1 MALLPSAKTAP
12 KPNLA
17 DLTVLAYGQTKI
29 GKSTFCS
36 NSESA
41 VFLATEPGLNAL
53 DVFQVPIQTWDD
65 LLTACAEI
73 TEGKHPFKTV
83 IIDTVDNAYKFCAD
97 YILKKFKIEHE
108 SDLGYGKGYALINN
122 EFQRVLTKL
131 AFLPC
136 GLFLVSHA
144 KEIEVETRTG
154 KYTRVVPTLPDKARK
169 IVLGMVDMVLYCDL
183 EVTVGESGEQRMRRV
198 IRTKPSLYYEAGD
211 RTGRLPETL
220 DLDFSKFFEAFH
232 TAVAPLKP
240 QAANASATK

>member
-1 MALLPSAKTAP
+1 M
-12 KPNLA
+12 
-17 DLTVLAYGQTKI
+17 
-29 GKSTFCS
+29 
-36 NSESA
+36 
-41 VFLATEPGLNAL
+41 NAL
-53 DVFQVPIQTWDD
+53 DVFQVPIQSWDD

-154 KYTRVVPTLPDKARK
+154 KYTRDRADAARQGPQDRARHGRHGP
-169 IVLGMVDMVLYCDL
+169 VLRFG
-183 EVTVGESGEQRMRRV
+183 GHGRRER
-198 IRTKPSLYYEAGD
+198 RTEDAAGD
-211 RTGRLPETL
+211 SHQAEPLLRGRRP
-220 DLDFSKFFEAFH
+220 H
-232 TAVAPLKP
+232 W
-240 QAANASATK
+240 AAAGDA